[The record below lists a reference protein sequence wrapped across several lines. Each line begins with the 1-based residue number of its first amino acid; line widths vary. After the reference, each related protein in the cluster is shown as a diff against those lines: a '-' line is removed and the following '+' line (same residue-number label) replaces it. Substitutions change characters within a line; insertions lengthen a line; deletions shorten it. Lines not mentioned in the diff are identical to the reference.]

1 MTWRRS
7 PTFRIACKS
16 ATRHWSVNILG
27 PRADTVKTATSGP
40 LLDDKNVEYI
50 PTFDQPR
57 LFRWRGYWMEVK
69 SNAHSPAAM
78 QRFMVRNGN
87 DHGSGS
93 ITITL
98 YTRNLRVL
106 SELVEAARQSYSEV
120 SLPHVIIHVAES
132 MNPDYPWMSTKRKV
146 RRALDTII
154 LPDGLLSSL
163 VREVQDFMDEE
174 TERWFT
180 SVGIPYR
187 RGILLHGPPGT
198 GKTSTIYA
206 LAGELNLEIYS
217 LSLSNNFVN
226 DSFLQRAA
234 SSVPKHSILLIEDI
248 DCAFSREEQGS
259 SGTQNQASP
268 PIMTLYGMAGSG
280 QSQVTLSGLLN
291 VIDGVGSE
299 EGRLFFCTTNH
310 IDRLDPALLR
320 PGRIDRK
327 IEYGLST
334 RAQTEALFHRFFPAT
349 RFPELA
355 DTPVADEKATSSSS
369 SMLPTSDSTCPA
381 PPPPG
386 SRLASLASRF
396 AALVPEAEFSTAEL
410 QGFLLSC
417 KTDPERAA
425 ADVGAWVA
433 EEMRVRTAKRQQD
446 MQKRQQKDIQAN
458 AAQQQNDNRAMHQQF
473 GQPDSPESS
482 SVWPMHGMLP
492 LVGPGIAPMFGF
504 PQNMDPSTFQF
515 PRGTGIPAHNGHT
528 HMLQD
533 EDDIEEPGLDGN
545 GFTAPPPI
553 PAVTLS
559 VPAEDAE
566 DTPTATSP
574 PSLHAPA
581 PKVIPSVNTLGAL
594 PGVEQVGHAVEPPP
608 FPFAVVHPPSTMANF
623 ESGPHVD
630 FQ

>member
-1 MTWRRS
+1 MSSQPPTSEERS
-7 PTFRIACKS
+7 DT
-16 ATRHWSVNILG
+16 T
-27 PRADTVKTATSGP
+27 PRS
-40 LLDDKNVEYI
+40 
-50 PTFDQPR
+50 
-57 LFRWRGYWMEVK
+57 
-69 SNAHSPAAM
+69 
-78 QRFMVRNGN
+78 
-87 DHGSGS
+87 
-93 ITITL
+93 L

-132 MNPDYPWMSTKRKV
+132 MDPEYPWMSTKRKV

-248 DCAFSREEQGS
+248 DCAFSREEEGS
-259 SGTQNQASP
+259 SSAQNQAP
-268 PIMTLYGMAGSG
+268 PPFMSLYGMAGSG
-280 QSQVTLSGLLN
+280 KSQVTLSGLLN

-355 DTPVADEKATSSSS
+355 DMPAADEKVAS
-369 SMLPTSDSTCPA
+369 PSDSTLPTCDSTHPA
-381 PPPPG
+381 PPPSG

-417 KTDPERAA
+417 KTNPERAA
-425 ADVGAWVA
+425 VEVGAWVA

-446 MQKRQQKDIQAN
+446 IQKRQQ
-458 AAQQQNDNRAMHQQF
+458 
-473 GQPDSPESS
+473 
-482 SVWPMHGMLP
+482 
-492 LVGPGIAPMFGF
+492 
-504 PQNMDPSTFQF
+504 
-515 PRGTGIPAHNGHT
+515 
-528 HMLQD
+528 
-533 EDDIEEPGLDGN
+533 
-545 GFTAPPPI
+545 
-553 PAVTLS
+553 
-559 VPAEDAE
+559 
-566 DTPTATSP
+566 
-574 PSLHAPA
+574 
-581 PKVIPSVNTLGAL
+581 
-594 PGVEQVGHAVEPPP
+594 
-608 FPFAVVHPPSTMANF
+608 
-623 ESGPHVD
+623 
-630 FQ
+630 